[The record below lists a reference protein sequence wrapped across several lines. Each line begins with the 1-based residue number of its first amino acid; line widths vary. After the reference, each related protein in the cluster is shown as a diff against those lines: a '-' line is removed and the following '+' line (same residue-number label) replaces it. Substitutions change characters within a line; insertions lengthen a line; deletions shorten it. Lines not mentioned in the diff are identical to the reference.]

1 MHPAF
6 CTVVASWALPPAAC
20 APAPAVRRAACGGF
34 LGACGYSRTGRA
46 LWASGTGGRG
56 ASDPVMQNDGNL
68 VLYLRS
74 NGRPTWSWKSG
85 KL

>member
-1 MHPAF
+1 MVRDQVRAVYLF
-6 CTVVASWALPPAAC
+6 RTPAADSDWLSLQTDGNL
-20 APAPAVRRAACGGF
+20 V
-34 LGACGYSRTGRA
+34 LYSRSGRA
-46 LWASGTGGRG
+46 LWSSGTGGRG
-56 ASDPVMQNDGNL
+56 ASDLVMRNDGNL

>member
-1 MHPAF
+1 
-6 CTVVASWALPPAAC
+6 
-20 APAPAVRRAACGGF
+20 
-34 LGACGYSRTGRA
+34 
-46 LWASGTGGRG
+46 
-56 ASDPVMQNDGNL
+56 MQNDGNL